1 MATYPR
7 LEILREANITKVV
20 APVSVTRPPPPPCVK
35 GTLRKTLLLAD
46 CLLVHITMKK
56 RWRILNSFLATVL
69 IVVLVAHLVLDS
81 GAAWAARSGGRIGGG
96 SFSRPAPTRSYRS
109 APRSDY
115 RYSQPV
121 YGGGFGFPFLIPFFG
136 FGGGFGGLFTIIL
149 LGVVANFL
157 VSAFRQF
164 RAAGEDEQI
173 DNPVVSVHT
182 LHVGLLAQ
190 ARELQNDLNKLALS
204 ADTQTPAGLANVLQ
218 EATLALLR
226 HPEYWVYADASCQD
240 TRLLQAETI
249 FNQRA
254 LSERSKLTAETLS
267 NYRQTIQQRDIAPTT
282 TQEVGD
288 YIVVTLIVAATGKLA
303 LPTINNDLDLRHVLQ
318 GLGGIGS
325 DRLLAVEIL
334 WQPQAIGDTLTADEL
349 LLAYPTLKH
358 L

>member
-1 MATYPR
+1 
-7 LEILREANITKVV
+7 
-20 APVSVTRPPPPPCVK
+20 
-35 GTLRKTLLLAD
+35 
-46 CLLVHITMKK
+46 MKK
-56 RWRILNSFLATVL
+56 RWQLIKSLLATVL
-69 IVVLVAHLVLDS
+69 TLVLVAHLVLDT

-157 VSAFRQF
+157 ISAFRQF
-164 RAAGEDEQI
+164 REAGEEAET
-173 DNPVVSVHT
+173 DNPVVSLDT
-182 LHVGLLAQ
+182 LHVGLLAD
-190 ARELQNDLNKLALS
+190 ARELQADLNKLALT
-204 ADTQTPAGLANVLQ
+204 ADTQTATGLANVLQ

-226 HPEYWVYADASCQD
+226 HPEYWVYANAASQT
-240 TRLLQAETI
+240 TRLVQAEST
-249 FNQRA
+249 FNQLA

-267 NYRQTIQQRDIAPTT
+267 NYRQTIQERQMTPTASHDIG
-282 TQEVGD
+282 E
-288 YIVVTLIVAATGKLA
+288 YIVVTLIVAATGKLT
-303 LPTINNDLDLRHVLQ
+303 LPTINNDLDLRQALQ
-318 GLGGIGS
+318 QLGGIGS
-325 DRLLAVEIL
+325 DRLLAVELL